1 MWNKSC
7 GVLRAVTR
15 QCTVGLMAGIWLA
28 SVVPASADAVT
39 SWNEITLKAV
49 TIGRA
54 GAAGYLDTAL
64 VHAAIHDAVQAFEGR
79 FEPYY
84 TSIPNASGSPSAAVA
99 AAAYG
104 VLVGIYPAQK
114 PSLDTDYLN
123 YLTAQGLVGDPGLAV
138 GQAAAAALLTQYRPP
153 VAVPAFTGSNEPG
166 AWRPTPSYIG
176 APPTPPSFA
185 PMATPY
191 LVTTTP
197 YTLLRP
203 SQFRPQPPPP
213 MTSQQYVREYD
224 EVKAYGA
231 RFSSVRSAAQTDLA
245 YFWSENFVAQWNRT
259 LRAIAAAHITN
270 LGDSARLFALANLA
284 TADAVISC
292 WETKYHFNF
301 WRPITAIQLGDT
313 DGNPDTVADPTWEP
327 LINTPNYPDYTSG
340 ANNVTAAM
348 VTTLQHF
355 FGTDDFAF
363 TITSNAP
370 LAVQKSRD
378 FTRFSDAAD
387 QVVNAR
393 ILLGIH
399 FRSADEEARQQGTR
413 VAHWTFQKFL
423 RPVTP

>member
-1 MWNKSC
+1 MGNK
-7 GVLRAVTR
+7 GKALALAFAV
-15 QCTVGLMAGIWLA
+15 CCLSAA
-28 SVVPASADAVT
+28 PAWADAVT
-39 SWNEITLKAV
+39 AWNEITLKAV
-49 TIGRA
+49 TIGRP

-84 TSIPNASGSPSAAVA
+84 ASIPNASGSPSAAVA

-138 GQAAAAALLTQYRPP
+138 GQAAAAALLTQYRPAF
-153 VAVPAFTGSNEPG
+153 AVPAFTGSNEPG

-176 APPTPPSFA
+176 TPPTPPSFA

-191 LVTTTP
+191 LVTTEP

-231 RFSSVRSAAQTDLA
+231 RFSSVRTAAQTDLA

-259 LRAIAAAHITN
+259 LRGIAAAHVTN

-313 DGNPDTVADPTWEP
+313 DGNPGTVADPSWEP

-340 ANNVTAAM
+340 ANNVTVAM
-348 VTTLQHF
+348 VTTLHHF
-355 FGTDDFAF
+355 FGTDNFAF

-370 LAVQKSRD
+370 LAVQKSRN

-387 QVVNAR
+387 EVVNAR

-423 RPVTP
+423 RPVPNH

>member
-1 MWNKSC
+1 MWNK
-7 GVLRAVTR
+7 GKAFAVVALLLT
-15 QCTVGLMAGIWLA
+15 AA
-28 SVVPASADAVT
+28 PAWADAVT
-39 SWNEITLKAV
+39 AWNEITLKAV
-49 TIGRA
+49 TVGRP
-54 GAAGYLDTAL
+54 GAAGFLDVAL

-84 TSIPNASGSPSAAVA
+84 ASIPGASGSPSAAVA
-99 AAAYG
+99 AAAHD

-114 PSLDTDYLN
+114 VSLDTDYQN
-123 YLTAQGLVGDPGLAV
+123 YLNGQGLVGDPGLAV
-138 GQAAAAALLTQYRPP
+138 GQAAAVALLTQYRPAL
-153 VAVPAFTGSNEPG
+153 AVPPFTGSTEPG

-176 APPTPPSFA
+176 APPSPPSFA

-191 LVTTTP
+191 LAVTKP

-213 MTSQQYVREYD
+213 MTSEQYRREYD

-231 RFSSVRSAAQTDLA
+231 RFSTARSVAQTDLA
-245 YFWSENFVAQWNRT
+245 YFWSENFVAQWNRV
-259 LRAIAAAHITN
+259 LRGIAAAHVSN

-284 TADAVISC
+284 SADAAISC
-292 WETKYHFNF
+292 WETKQHFNF
-301 WRPITAIQLGDT
+301 WRPMTAIQLGDT
-313 DGNPDTVADPTWEP
+313 DGNPDTVPDPTWEP
-327 LINTPNYPDYTSG
+327 LINNPNYPDYTSG
-340 ANNVTAAM
+340 ANNITAAM

-355 FGTDDFAF
+355 FDTDDFEF

-370 LAVQKSRD
+370 LAVTKSRTY
-378 FTRFSDAAD
+378 TRFSEAAD

-399 FRSADEEARQQGTR
+399 FRSADEEARQQGTH

-423 RPVTP
+423 RPTSNR

>member
-1 MWNKSC
+1 
-7 GVLRAVTR
+7 
-15 QCTVGLMAGIWLA
+15 
-28 SVVPASADAVT
+28 
-39 SWNEITLKAV
+39 
-49 TIGRA
+49 
-54 GAAGYLDTAL
+54 
-64 VHAAIHDAVQAFEGR
+64 
-79 FEPYY
+79 
-84 TSIPNASGSPSAAVA
+84 
-99 AAAYG
+99 
-104 VLVGIYPAQK
+104 
-114 PSLDTDYLN
+114 
-123 YLTAQGLVGDPGLAV
+123 
-138 GQAAAAALLTQYRPP
+138 
-153 VAVPAFTGSNEPG
+153 
-166 AWRPTPSYIG
+166 
-176 APPTPPSFA
+176 
-185 PMATPY
+185 MATPY

-213 MTSQQYVREYD
+213 MTSQQYVREYE

-313 DGNPDTVADPTWEP
+313 DGNPNTVADPTWEP
-327 LINTPNYPDYTSG
+327 LINTPNYPDYSSG

-355 FGTDDFAF
+355 FDTDEFAF

-378 FTRFSDAAD
+378 YARFSDAAD